1 MYQQSMI
8 KNVLLFSYEIF
19 IVTAEKIYS
28 ASFCND
34 DFKCSFSQTDVK
46 KHIDGKFNCICQ

>member
-1 MYQQSMI
+1 MI

-46 KHIDGKFNCICQ
+46 EIQLHLPIDRNYQSAFN